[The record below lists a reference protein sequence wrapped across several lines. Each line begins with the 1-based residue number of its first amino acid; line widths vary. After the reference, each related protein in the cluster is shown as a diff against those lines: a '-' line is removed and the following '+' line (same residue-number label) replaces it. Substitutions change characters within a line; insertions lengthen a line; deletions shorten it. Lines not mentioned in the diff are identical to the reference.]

1 MKSMLWMPMT
11 GGPSL
16 GFSEFGSLHEGEN
29 STGTMKKEDLYFRCS
44 LALDWPCELTL
55 SSETS
60 FLAWEYLI
68 YQENLYC
75 QAGACGSYY
84 YCCCSL
90 VTKSCPTRCDPM
102 DCSPPG
108 SSVLGISH
116 ARILE
121 WVAISFSRGS
131 FQPRDWTRVSCI
143 RQALADGFF
152 TTEAPGKP
160 AIIITH
166 LLIPVPLKT
175 EVNLEAVVPTNEH
188 VRATQGSFGQ

>member
-44 LALDWPCELTL
+44 LALDWPCELIL
-55 SSETS
+55 SSEAS
-60 FLAWEYLI
+60 FLTWEYLI

-90 VTKSCPTRCDPM
+90 VTKSCPTRGDPM

-116 ARILE
+116 AGVEYWSGLPFPSPGDLSNPGIE
-121 WVAISFSRGS
+121 PMS
-131 FQPRDWTRVSCI
+131 P
-143 RQALADGFF
+143 ALDR
-152 TTEAPGKP
+152 
-160 AIIITH
+160 H
-166 LLIPVPLKT
+166 WQMDSLPLR
-175 EVNLEAVVPTNEH
+175 H
-188 VRATQGSFGQ
+188 QGSQPLLLPTCLFQFL

>member
-1 MKSMLWMPMT
+1 MPMT

-55 SSETS
+55 SSEAS

-131 FQPRDWTRVSCI
+131 FQPRD
-143 RQALADGFF
+143 
-152 TTEAPGKP
+152 
-160 AIIITH
+160 
-166 LLIPVPLKT
+166 
-175 EVNLEAVVPTNEH
+175 
-188 VRATQGSFGQ
+188 